1 MKSNVHRNL
10 NCQCRTIY
18 KQVYATY
25 ARNQSL
31 KVNNQHQIL
40 RMIMSTSY
48 MNWIPK
54 YF

>member
-1 MKSNVHRNL
+1 MKSYVHRNL

-18 KQVYATY
+18 KQVYA
-25 ARNQSL
+25 RNQSS
-31 KVNNQHQIL
+31 KVNNQHQNL